1 MTLQNFTSHD
11 LAMKSEFSENL
22 FEFYL
27 ERKAVRIFDGC
38 MPESVAEKKAREDV
52 SRYPA
57 TANEGSDA

>member
-1 MTLQNFTSHD
+1 
-11 LAMKSEFSENL
+11 MKSEFSENL